1 MDEKIYRILSNRYPI
16 LEKIGF
22 DEYQIK
28 IWIMAHMD
36 MQDKIDVQGFGKFS
50 CKSFMKK
57 NKSYQDLIKQVNE
70 LVNRQV
76 LFIVDK
82 HANIIEYRFN
92 GEGQYE
98 FQKLVLG
105 ATEQFRNRGT
115 SELTNLFRDCLKE
128 ENESSFINSNLMEFF
143 EQTKRDPKKIKE
155 FLTTFLVA
163 NASAYA
169 LFLLSLLV

>member
-1 MDEKIYRILSNRYPI
+1 MNKMTYDRLSQQYDI

-22 DEYQIK
+22 EEYQIK

-57 NKSYQDLIKQVNE
+57 NKSYQDLIKQVDE
-70 LVNRQV
+70 LVSKQV

-82 HANIIEYRFN
+82 NASIIEYRFA

-98 FQKLVLG
+98 FQKMILG
-105 ATEQFRNRGT
+105 VIEQFRRKEDF
-115 SELTNLFRDCLKE
+115 ELADLFRDCLKE
-128 ENESSFINSNLMEFF
+128 ENESSFINSNLKEFF
-143 EQTKRDPKKIKE
+143 KDTKQDPDKIKG
-155 FLTTFLVA
+155 FLTKFLVA
-163 NASAYA
+163 NASAYGLFILA
-169 LFLLSLLV
+169 LLM